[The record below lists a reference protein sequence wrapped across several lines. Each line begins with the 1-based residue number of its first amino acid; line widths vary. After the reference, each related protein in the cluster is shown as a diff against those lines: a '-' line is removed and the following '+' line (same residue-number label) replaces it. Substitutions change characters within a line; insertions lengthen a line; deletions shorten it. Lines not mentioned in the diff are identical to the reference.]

1 MAILRVADTLI
12 LSPTFL
18 VRMTIVFLNRKTF
31 QDMSNLALFQ
41 LISTDFWLPEELKFS
56 SLSLPFHSLGCGP
69 TVWVPNWLFSIQ
81 YFTYDI
87 RPVECIIWR
96 DGMLYVKNI
105 PSEFLIRDRLS
116 RNYGRDDGIEELFRR
131 IFEK

>member
-1 MAILRVADTLI
+1 MGQQCGSLIGFSVSSILH
-12 LSPTFL
+12 
-18 VRMTIVFLNRKTF
+18 
-31 QDMSNLALFQ
+31 
-41 LISTDFWLPEELKFS
+41 TDENED
-56 SLSLPFHSLGCGP
+56 
-69 TVWVPNWLFSIQ
+69 
-81 YFTYDI
+81 DI

-96 DGMLYVKNI
+96 DGMLYVKDI